1 MPSLFNIISS
11 GVLSDNLTFGRAFN
25 GTDAILDSQT
35 AAVPLSTSY
44 RRLGNFT
51 LAVAESGTFATGLY
65 INLKNI
71 KPTSTLTLFLSSNGG
86 TSSTNEYV
94 LSSIPALSTY
104 SESFYIGLMFDPIK
118 FNAVGTTLVINVSA
132 RTSELSGAFYIGTAP
147 AATTPTVGGVFNKA
161 LISTA
166 TLPISSTLVLTN
178 ADTINV
184 ISHLYSKQSTTYG
197 ELSGSGSSNVVK
209 ISGARC
215 SAKTTIE
222 CHGDSSIEVVNI
234 QGGSLDSSSANI
246 LQFNNSSSFIAGTYS
261 SPLTSNFT
269 VVLSGVG
276 GRNIT
281 LNHSSNFVVVG
292 DDKLNYTYL
301 LEDTLPNISSISL
314 TNFND
319 NLSQWAVG
327 DTIYFPPNGK
337 LNAKGVATENHNEV
351 TNGLRKIVSKNNNA
365 IQLNSKIPASKL
377 SLSTSIYGPDF
388 RGAPVIN
395 LNKKITFGPFIDNT
409 YLDAMLY
416 AKDSSKVYIKNAEIC
431 RTNISTIG
439 EVIFENNVF
448 RGTSTG
454 SNQYTTFIDT
464 AKALNVTWKNNISF
478 SVTTPI
484 FSNTEQTA
492 KGVIKNLTIDG
503 NIFMVTGSHPINV
516 GNSWGNPNKS
526 EIGLTITNNTFCST
540 YVLPLINTSSYI
552 STFRN
557 NISYYVLG
565 GGISLVTKPNE
576 SPAYIQNYKAYKIL
590 NTAFNTHYP
599 YGIRY
604 CPVNWADAAQ
614 ASTSPAISCKDV
626 SIVDSMDWAVYTGS
640 QSFFGII
647 DGLTARDCNKGVYI
661 KTTEGPVNIA
671 NAFIMRNNKTSKAT
685 TSSIDGLSP
694 TIHTS
699 TNLVYDVKDC
709 EFTHSIRNSIVGSS
723 EDAYAITLNNSNFLD
738 KLKIDYCDLYSSKI
752 NLFLCPLG
760 YPNHK
765 SLVRG
770 NILCSNTNFYY
781 PKTFTFA
788 SEVNYIPETDGG
800 SVAFDGE
807 NYIKPLSGSHFN
819 FGSGDF
825 TIDGWVNA
833 TDTTVLPII
842 FDTRTLTP
850 SKTGF
855 AFGLDRSWFLQ
866 IKIGD
871 NSYKSNKG
879 IFAGLWYHI
888 ALSKTS
894 GVYTMW
900 VNGEKVGSFND
911 STAFNSEEATL
922 GASFEGENIFTGN
935 IFNFRVIKGESIYDI
950 NQNFNPPSYPVSS
963 TNNTS
968 LLLGAYKHNQVVD
981 RLGKNEVIS
990 YSTAM
995 SSRKE
1000 SKFGTSS
1007 IYFDGA
1013 NYGAL
1018 GFRKSDN
1025 FSFGTSNFTIE
1036 GWLSSGKTFESVD
1049 VEVPADDGTV
1059 STTTVVSEV
1068 TASSRCIFDT
1078 RTSGSSTSGF
1088 YLAEHDGGFI
1098 VGNDDTTFISTES
1111 GRESGKWQHFA
1122 VVRDGSK
1129 LTLFIDGL
1137 SSNGGSFDLTTE
1149 NFSDSNLTVG
1159 GYVDNLLNPYTLF
1172 GYLDNFLVIKDEAK
1186 YTRDFS
1192 PSPLL
1197 LNDIDSSFAGLNK
1210 SKLVDNSVN
1219 NALITPSLPVN
1230 TIVRSASPKSD
1241 SVDLY
1246 NESLHYGGLYF
1257 DSGATQTSIEIPYKP
1272 ELFDWWSSDFTL
1284 EYFIYP
1290 TTFNEIATIAD
1301 TYFTALG
1308 TNRKA
1313 SLVIGNFL
1321 KDGTEFVWSFGHLAD
1336 GTVSFVYQT
1345 NNQSTPTP
1353 RRFTGNGKLKPY
1365 EWNHVALCV
1374 TSGNPRIY
1382 VNGQGTLLPFSE
1394 PYYGASFVRG
1404 SSQSISITGSN
1415 VLGFEDTDWTVEA
1428 WVNLN
1433 TMPPGDTWPTNFN
1446 GTFVLIGVGTPAK
1459 TDGFDC
1465 IIGQTKLLIHSNDVA
1480 YVSPLTHNMNP
1491 NTWYHIAYTRSG
1503 DNINF
1508 YVNGKS
1514 IGSVPFSGTMGTATN
1529 TYIGTETQN
1538 GAYFDG
1544 LISNLRVVGDI
1555 SIYNGNFTPSTV
1567 KLTTTGNG
1575 NAVGNNILTPTED
1588 QVYLLTLQDS
1598 TFIDN
1603 SMWDE
1608 QLTIPAAAANKPTI
1622 FTPPVNYP
1630 PVSNSSIPLTI
1641 GQHNNTKIA
1650 DGTIISNL
1658 RIVKGTALYSGDTIN
1673 VPTSALINVANTS
1686 LLLKATNGGIIDGSG
1701 NTSLLLDGS
1710 TTAIRNLVIDTS
1722 KTTYGTNVP
1731 IKNTKAYA
1739 VYNRIVDAKGS
1750 DINTIADIGVEFISP
1765 FNGSNSY
1772 NVSTHGASIGF
1783 NASQRLQSDSE
1794 AINFGT
1800 GDFVIDFYI
1809 YPTQITDYT
1818 IFQSLTSDTAATTT
1832 GGFALI
1838 FNSAATLGAGL
1849 VTSSNGGAVTTIKYF
1864 NSNTPATF
1872 IPLTTWTH
1880 LALTRTGNTIK
1891 LYKNGTPAI
1900 SSVSLTNESFSNT
1913 TFRIGNN
1920 ITGNRQ
1926 FRGYI
1931 SNFRIRKGVGDEV
1944 ISPANIPTTPLP
1956 NTTECDL
1963 LINTFYPDPIV
1974 QSTYSPLTSNIVYFD
1989 GNSFINVYQ
1998 ERPSIKIGPTDPL
2011 TIQMWVK
2018 FDDITN
2024 QRTLIDTRSNLAD
2037 SSKFILE
2044 KNAAHKIALRYTTPA
2059 TRNIVSNSVVST
2071 NIWYHIAVVI
2081 DEQKTVSLYI
2091 NGLLES
2097 SGIDGTQDLLETFP
2111 FKIGAA
2117 VDGTTIFKGH
2127 ISNLRITKK
2136 AEYSGNFIPPT
2147 EDILD
2152 VNSDTLFLLNHR
2164 TDSQKYYAVDKKE
2177 NTTFRMINCV
2187 GGVSGRYTNNGGIWF
2202 NKGQLATSDYI
2213 SAYDFGTSSI
2223 VVPANTPKKQFSFE
2237 LWFYPTES
2245 STTNRILV
2253 QKTGP
2258 EILISLTNNII
2269 SIEYYNGRTSTSVNA
2284 GNIIVNLATTNNVV
2298 NINSWNHI
2306 AFTCD
2311 GNTYRGYLNGKMTGS
2326 DTRNLV
2332 TPSKT
2337 IISFG
2342 SHTTPVIANQFVGYM
2357 DDIRITKD
2365 VARYTGNTYTVPSA
2379 PFDLNSD
2386 PNAANVVMLVKSE
2399 NAKSYRINDIIDSS
2413 NNNNPIIGG
2422 SGVSQIKSTPVN
2434 PNGWC
2439 VYFDGTDNS
2448 KITIPANNAYKFD
2461 TLEFTVEL
2469 WFYKFKSKY
2478 YPTPLNC
2485 LIDYTTN
2492 LGDGLKIGLS
2502 GANLMISGL
2511 PSSNKTLSNFGEYIE
2526 DAWNHVAVVNTGA
2539 VLKVFLNGE
2548 QKNGDIDV
2556 QTSSYTQD
2564 SFVIGANRATTTTE
2578 EFCGLISNL
2587 RVIKG
2592 TPLYIT
2598 NFTPNKNELPATVP
2612 SDLDPIKAKLLLNGD
2627 TTSITNGDVILDLS
2641 NKNLTLTKMLTVY
2654 KSDSNPFGGGESDV
2668 VSKPF
2673 NTTEHQTDV
2682 FREKGIVNSY
2692 IGGNPKKHGKYLNSG
2707 TIITDD
2713 TVFRNVAVGF
2723 SEKLTPNSNKTR
2735 LRSSSRLVALRA
2747 YNQMGNFAP
2756 DTLSK
2761 ISVWVRKSSDW
2772 SGQAPRLIVVENK
2785 SMGVFEDTVLAT
2797 ATQANDTWI
2806 KLEATNIGSVKK
2818 TGMLEFYVDCVGVNV
2833 GSIWIDDWAQEII

>member
-11 GVLSDNLTFGRAFN
+11 GVLSDNLTFGRAFT
-25 GTDAILDSQT
+25 GTDAILEAQT

-147 AATTPTVGGVFNKA
+147 AAATPTVGGVFNKA

-166 TLPISSTLVLTN
+166 TLPISSTLVLTTDN
-178 ADTINV
+178 INV

-431 RTNISTIG
+431 RTHISTIG

-448 RGTSTG
+448 RGTSAG
-454 SNQYTTFIDT
+454 SNPIQYATFIDT

-478 SVTTPI
+478 SVNTPI
-484 FSNTEQTA
+484 YSNTEQTA

-503 NIFMVTGSHPINV
+503 NIFMVTASHPINV

-540 YVLPLINTSSYI
+540 YVVPLINTSSYI

-557 NISYYVLG
+557 NISYYVKG
-565 GGISLVTKPNE
+565 GGITLVTKPNE

-590 NTAFNTHYP
+590 DTIGPHYP

-604 CPVNWADAAQ
+604 CPVNWADASQ

-855 AFGLDRSWFLQ
+855 AFGLDRSWFLEL
-866 IKIGD
+866 KIGN

-911 STAFNSEEATL
+911 STAFDSEEATL

-950 NQNFNPPSYPVSS
+950 NQNFDPPSYPVSS

-1049 VEVPADDGTV
+1049 VEVPAEDGTV

-1159 GYVDNLLNPYTLF
+1159 GYVDNRLNPDTLF

-1186 YTRDFS
+1186 YTRDFN

-1257 DSGATQTSIEIPYKP
+1257 DSAATQTSIEIPYKP

-1301 TYFTALG
+1301 TDFTALG

-1336 GTVSFVYQT
+1336 ATAAFVYQSVNAGT
-1345 NNQSTPTP
+1345 QQPQRVSSSE
-1353 RRFTGNGKLKPY
+1353 KLSAY
-1365 EWNHVALCV
+1365 SWNHVALV
-1374 TSGNPRIY
+1374 KNSSGIRIY
-1382 VNGQGTLLPFSE
+1382 VNGIGNTLSAVQFS
-1394 PYYGASFVRG
+1394 
-1404 SSQSISITGSN
+1404 
-1415 VLGFEDTDWTVEA
+1415 
-1428 WVNLN
+1428 
-1433 TMPPGDTWPTNFN
+1433 
-1446 GTFVLIGVGTPAK
+1446 
-1459 TDGFDC
+1459 
-1465 IIGQTKLLIHSNDVA
+1465 
-1480 YVSPLTHNMNP
+1480 
-1491 NTWYHIAYTRSG
+1491 
-1503 DNINF
+1503 
-1508 YVNGKS
+1508 
-1514 IGSVPFSGTMGTATN
+1514 
-1529 TYIGTETQN
+1529 
-1538 GAYFDG
+1538 
-1544 LISNLRVVGDI
+1544 
-1555 SIYNGNFTPSTV
+1555 PS
-1567 KLTTTGNG
+1567 
-1575 NAVGNNILTPTED
+1575 
-1588 QVYLLTLQDS
+1588 
-1598 TFIDN
+1598 
-1603 SMWDE
+1603 
-1608 QLTIPAAAANKPTI
+1608 
-1622 FTPPVNYP
+1622 
-1630 PVSNSSIPLTI
+1630 SNSSIPLTI

-1701 NTSLLLDGS
+1701 NTSLLLDG
-1710 TTAIRNLVIDTS
+1710 TAIRNLVIDTS

-1739 VYNRIVDAKGS
+1739 VYNRILDAKGS
-1750 DINTIADIGVEFISP
+1750 DIITFGNANVELISP
-1765 FNGSNSY
+1765 FNESNPY
-1772 NVSTHGASIGF
+1772 NVSTHGGSVAFNINAVAANDSII
-1783 NASQRLQSDSE
+1783 SQQTE
-1794 AINFGT
+1794 ATNFGT
-1800 GDFVIDFYI
+1800 ENFVVDFFV
-1809 YPTQITDYT
+1809 YPTTLTLATLFTIQSAINTSTGFRVETNNTGQIKFHSGGVDK
-1818 IFQSLTSDTAATTT
+1818 TSFT
-1832 GGFALI
+1832 
-1838 FNSAATLGAGL
+1838 NSAA
-1849 VTSSNGGAVTTIKYF
+1849 NI
-1864 NSNTPATF
+1864 TP
-1872 IPLTTWTH
+1872 LSTWTH
-1880 LALTRTGNTIK
+1880 IAVSRTGNQLKI
-1891 LYKNGTPAI
+1891 YKNGTALP
-1900 SSVSLTNESFSNT
+1900 SFWTLTNENFTDSYL
-1913 TFRIGNN
+1913 RIGTNN
-1920 ITGNRQ
+1920 VPNNH

-1931 SNFRIRKGVGDEV
+1931 SNFRIRKGVGESV
-1944 ISPANIPTTPLP
+1944 IASTIPTAPLP
-1956 NTTECDL
+1956 DTTECDL

-1989 GNSFINVYQ
+1989 GNSFINAYQ

-2091 NGLLES
+2091 NGLLEI

-2164 TDSQKYYAVDKKE
+2164 TDSQKYYAVDKTG
-2177 NTTFRMINCV
+2177 NTTFSNMYGSV
-2187 GGVSGRYTNNGGIWF
+2187 AGVSGRFSDNSGIRIKNSMLMTN
-2202 NKGQLATSDYI
+2202 DYL
-2213 SAYDFGTSSI
+2213 SAYDLGADNATS
-2223 VVPANTPKKQFSFE
+2223 PMQQFCLEF
-2237 LWFYPTES
+2237 WFYNSEALNGTFKTLFQKNGGANSVWTTTGSEVYIFLQNNS
-2245 STTNRILV
+2245 VGILYNNGNSTTPTIIGKIINNATLPLN
-2253 QKTGP
+2253 TT
-2258 EILISLTNNII
+2258 ISSYT
-2269 SIEYYNGRTSTSVNA
+2269 
-2284 GNIIVNLATTNNVV
+2284 
-2298 NINSWNHI
+2298 WNHF

-2311 GNTYRGYLNGKMTGS
+2311 GNTYRGYLNGTMFGSSTVKMLKQTSPQTSLG
-2326 DTRNLV
+2326 
-2332 TPSKT
+2332 
-2337 IISFG
+2337 FG
-2342 SHTTPVIANQFVGYM
+2342 SHVPVGITANQFDGVM
-2357 DDIRITKD
+2357 SDIRLTKGA
-2365 VARYTGNTYTVPSA
+2365 ARYTGNTYTVPSA

-2386 PNAANVVMLVKSE
+2386 PDASKVVMLVKSE
-2399 NAKSYRINDIIDSS
+2399 NSKSYRINDIIDSS
-2413 NNNNPIIGG
+2413 SNNNQIFGG

-2548 QKNGDIDV
+2548 QRNGDIDV

-2587 RVIKG
+2587 RVVKG
-2592 TPLYIT
+2592 TPLYVT

-2654 KSDSNPFGGGESDV
+2654 KSDSNPFGGGDSDV

-2833 GSIWIDDWAQEII
+2833 GSIWIDDWSQEII